1 MLCHKIHKDIYKV
14 LGVVLYLLDRLG
26 RLVLHYA
33 PYPFWMGREG
43 EMQNAGDEGEFKLWI
58 RMDLV
63 FIFSQDFWSYQ
74 RWYDYPARGKKDWPE
89 AERRRDASYNPRNC
103 DRVLS
108 RFDR

>member
-43 EMQNAGDEGEFKLWI
+43 EMQNARTRESSSYGLEWI
-58 RMDLV
+58 LFLFFRR
-63 FIFSQDFWSYQ
+63 IFGLINVGMIT
-74 RWYDYPARGKKDWPE
+74 PH
-89 AERRRDASYNPRNC
+89 AERKIGRRLRGEGMLLIIREIAIES
-103 DRVLS
+103 
-108 RFDR
+108 